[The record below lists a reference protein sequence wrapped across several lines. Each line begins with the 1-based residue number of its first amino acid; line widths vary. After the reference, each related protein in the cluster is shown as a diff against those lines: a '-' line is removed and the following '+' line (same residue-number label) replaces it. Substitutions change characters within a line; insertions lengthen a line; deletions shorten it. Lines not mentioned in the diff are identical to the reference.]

1 VSAIRRSNNVL
12 IVEDDPSTRDLY
24 RQALAA
30 AGYSV
35 TAVSDGLDALRKIET
50 DTPDVVV
57 LDLILPRVAGLDVYY
72 EMRAMP
78 STRTIPVVVVTGAD
92 VDGLE
97 AAGIELLL
105 RKPIYPDLLVAA
117 VEQLLD
123 GRSTATP

>member
-1 VSAIRRSNNVL
+1 MSAIRRSNSVL
-12 IVEDDPSTRDLY
+12 IIEDDPSTRDLY

-35 TAVSDGLDALRKIET
+35 TAVSDGLDALRKIEMV
-50 DTPDVVV
+50 TPDVVV
-57 LDLILPRVAGLDVYY
+57 LDLMLPRVAGLDVYY

-78 STRTIPVVVVTGAD
+78 ATRTTPVVVVTGAD
-92 VDGLE
+92 VEGLE
-97 AAGIELLL
+97 AAGIQLLL

-123 GRSTATP
+123 GRSRATP